1 MNDLAV
7 SWDVVWR
14 IATAVALGA
23 AIGFERE
30 LQDQPAGLR
39 THVSVALGSCV
50 FGVLSALGFREFEGL
65 AGYQLDPG
73 RVAAQVVVGIG
84 FLGAG
89 VIIREGSSIRNVT
102 TAASLWVTAA
112 VGLAAGL
119 GDIGLAGATAAAILM
134 SLTVLRAP
142 RDAAHHRFAR
152 ERATVLFRLF
162 PGVEADALV
171 AALHALP
178 DAHVEHAF
186 VEKIGGVHQVRALV
200 VARRGVALTVALDTI
215 RRREDVTD
223 LRDAGT
229 P

>member
-50 FGVLSALGFREFEGL
+50 FGVLSTLGFREFEGL

-73 RVAAQVVVGIG
+73 RIAAQVVVGIG

-134 SLTVLRAP
+134 SLTALRGP

-152 ERATVLFRLF
+152 ERATIMVRLF

-200 VARRGVALTVALDTI
+200 IARRGVALTIALESI
-215 RRREDVTD
+215 LRRDDVTD
-223 LRDAGT
+223 LRDTGT